1 MSGSA
6 ILVQHL
12 RQGYGKHSVL
22 HDVSLEIP
30 HGQTFALLGRNGAG
44 KTTLIRTLLGLL
56 HPSGGSVE
64 VLGLN
69 PTLHPLAPLTIHS
82 RVGYL
87 AEDQAMYGWMTAEE
101 MTQFLAPFYPTWDAR
116 LASDLVDRFGVPR
129 HMRIKHLS
137 KGENVRLGLALALAH
152 RPEIVILDDPA
163 LGLDPIT
170 RKQFNRDVIEHLQ
183 AEGRTVFY
191 SSHLLYEVEAVA
203 DAVAILDQGRIVR
216 VGPTEDLQR
225 EVKRVVLSPE
235 ALAGRPKPAKLLDVR
250 KDAARIAVTLDDS
263 GPWIAGLRA
272 DGVEHVVEDLGL
284 DEIFEA
290 FVIGRVDDW
299 PDPSAALNAA
309 VA

>member
-1 MSGSA
+1 MNGSA
-6 ILVQHL
+6 ITVQHL
-12 RQGYGKHSVL
+12 RQGYGKHTVL

-30 HGQTFALLGRNGAG
+30 RGQTFALLGRNGAG

-56 HPSGGSVE
+56 PPSGGAVE

-69 PTLHPLAPLTIHS
+69 PAIEALEVRS

-87 AEDQAMYGWMTAEE
+87 AEDQTMYGWMTADE
-101 MTQFLAPFYPTWDAR
+101 MTRFLAPFYPTWDAG
-116 LASDLVDRFGVPR
+116 LASGLLDRFGVPR
-129 HMRIKHLS
+129 QLRIKQLS
-137 KGENVRLGLALALAH
+137 KGANIRLGLALALAH
-152 RPEIVILDDPA
+152 RPEVAILDDPA

-235 ALAGRPKPAKLLDVR
+235 TLARRPKPAKLLDVR
-250 KDAARIAVTLDDS
+250 TDAARIAVTLDDS

-272 DGVEHVVEDLGL
+272 DRVEHVVEDLSL

-290 FVIGRVDDW
+290 FVIGRVDGW
-299 PDPSAALNAA
+299 LDPSAALNAA